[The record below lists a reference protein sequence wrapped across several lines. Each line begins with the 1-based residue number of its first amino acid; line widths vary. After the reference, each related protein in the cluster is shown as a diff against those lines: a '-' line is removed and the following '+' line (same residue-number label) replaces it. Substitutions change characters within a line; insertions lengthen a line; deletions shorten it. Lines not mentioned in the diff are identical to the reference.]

1 MKKVI
6 FRYVCIILS
15 FVAGI
20 MVVFP
25 WLKLNHTDYSIIHF
39 YTEALVR
46 GRLNELAGTDGTA
59 YLLTVFLAFPVM
71 GGICSVIKGILLIC
85 KKPIRIIT
93 GFVLTGTL
101 VYVTSFFAFVGYI
114 PKPAAIIYAAAILIE
129 FLIERYLA
137 DVDRYT
143 SEWEE
148 QKKRERLEKAER
160 KRRLY
165 FPGKYDRMLWKIIKN
180 EILHQKKAIIF
191 MLCGNVI
198 LLGSAFSLYALKT
211 QFQHYYSAEALLPMQ
226 GLNGI
231 LTGALMVI
239 GALYIFLE
247 AIAFYNYSNSHQT
260 RNVLLWTLGIREEL
274 SRKIW
279 WYEHGLIIL
288 ISIIPGFLLGTGM
301 YTGMESYMKRLMNLS
316 IDKFAGVKIYF
327 ISAVLYIILSFV
339 IIRVFAD
346 MLQENMSLKQQCPKR
361 KSFLTKRNLLFLM
374 FFSFIYLA
382 YFLFRYSERRNGEDI
397 SYILFGV
404 VIGGIILL
412 CSVRILVNLFRQNRR
427 DTIKKVLDKIPI
439 QRGAA
444 KELGL
449 QAAIFLF
456 HFVFLCVLVVPLAGN
471 LSAPDPEALFPYDY
485 VCMAYPEDANRFEE
499 IKNQGIAEVH
509 SYPMVRVTSVQG
521 EKTDW
526 IDAANNY
533 YQKVIWPQGQH
544 IGISYRTYKSLCQN
558 LGVAPQKL
566 NLNDKEVY
574 IVYQEDYSINAHPI
588 DWYMNRKTPYL
599 RIGQPVRFYNYMSR
613 EKVYPPRMIAGEERT
628 ILTGVFQSGEQE
640 NLVVFSD
647 GYFQSL
653 TGTEGPTRL
662 YLLKE
667 NAKYHKR
674 LQTELQKFVE
684 KHMEDFSWDQL
695 ILPCYSKND
704 KMWDVKMERILKESA
719 LILEIILT
727 LLCTV
732 ILYFMKNEFEKDER
746 RIRFDMLFC
755 LGMHQKQAKIISNR
769 ELYYF
774 AGVPLLLS
782 LLLSIITIGITFHV
796 RMVSI
801 SEALYFGTYIFGL
814 WIIYI
819 FIQILLVLNISKKRI
834 KELLSHTW
842 RDKA

>member
-1 MKKVI
+1 M
-6 FRYVCIILS
+6 
-15 FVAGI
+15 
-20 MVVFP
+20 
-25 WLKLNHTDYSIIHF
+25 
-39 YTEALVR
+39 
-46 GRLNELAGTDGTA
+46 
-59 YLLTVFLAFPVM
+59 
-71 GGICSVIKGILLIC
+71 
-85 KKPIRIIT
+85 
-93 GFVLTGTL
+93 
-101 VYVTSFFAFVGYI
+101 
-114 PKPAAIIYAAAILIE
+114 
-129 FLIERYLA
+129 
-137 DVDRYT
+137 
-143 SEWEE
+143 
-148 QKKRERLEKAER
+148 
-160 KRRLY
+160 
-165 FPGKYDRMLWKIIKN
+165 
-180 EILHQKKAIIF
+180 
-191 MLCGNVI
+191 
-198 LLGSAFSLYALKT
+198 
-211 QFQHYYSAEALLPMQ
+211 
-226 GLNGI
+226 
-231 LTGALMVI
+231 
-239 GALYIFLE
+239 
-247 AIAFYNYSNSHQT
+247 
-260 RNVLLWTLGIREEL
+260 
-274 SRKIW
+274 
-279 WYEHGLIIL
+279 
-288 ISIIPGFLLGTGM
+288 
-301 YTGMESYMKRLMNLS
+301 
-316 IDKFAGVKIYF
+316 
-327 ISAVLYIILSFV
+327 
-339 IIRVFAD
+339 
-346 MLQENMSLKQQCPKR
+346 
-361 KSFLTKRNLLFLM
+361 
-374 FFSFIYLA
+374 
-382 YFLFRYSERRNGEDI
+382 
-397 SYILFGV
+397 
-404 VIGGIILL
+404 
-412 CSVRILVNLFRQNRR
+412 
-427 DTIKKVLDKIPI
+427 
-439 QRGAA
+439 
-444 KELGL
+444 
-449 QAAIFLF
+449 
-456 HFVFLCVLVVPLAGN
+456 
-471 LSAPDPEALFPYDY
+471 
-485 VCMAYPEDANRFEE
+485 
-499 IKNQGIAEVH
+499 
-509 SYPMVRVTSVQG
+509 
-521 EKTDW
+521 
-526 IDAANNY
+526 
-533 YQKVIWPQGQH
+533 
-544 IGISYRTYKSLCQN
+544 
-558 LGVAPQKL
+558 APQKL

-684 KHMEDFSWDQL
+684 KHMEDSSWDQL